1 MSSQII
7 GVDEVKRP
15 QHFRIAAVQAA
26 PVYMDRDATAEKAN
40 KLIEEAA
47 SQGAKIV
54 GFPECFIPGFP
65 SWVYAA
71 SPNYDTVK
79 AFRDY
84 VENSVAVPSRITD
97 DMQEIA
103 RHNNINVVMGMVE
116 RDPEVESALYISQ
129 LFVGEEGLILGK
141 HRKIVPTYAEKLL
154 FASGDGSTLSV
165 FKTKYGELG
174 GLNCGE
180 HFNPLAR
187 FALIAQNIKV
197 HVASWPMPSAEWM
210 DSIAPCVRSYAYEA
224 AAYVINSSGVVTPEI
239 REELLIYAGSTR
251 QTYEPHVTTGGGVS
265 CIINPFGRVVAQA
278 SPDREEIVYAEG
290 DISEH
295 YMAKASHDVV
305 GNYNRP
311 EIFSL
316 IINKRPFKLVTTIDE
331 ETVAGKDPYVQMT

>member
-1 MSSQII
+1 MSSRTI
-7 GVDEVKRP
+7 GLDEAKRP
-15 QHFRIAAVQAA
+15 QHFRVAAVQAA

-40 KLIEEAA
+40 RLIEEAA
-47 SQGAKIV
+47 RQGAEIV

-79 AFRDY
+79 AFKDY
-84 VENSVAVPSRITD
+84 VENSVAVPSGITD
-97 DMQEIA
+97 DLQEIA
-103 RHNNINVVMGMVE
+103 RRNKINIVMGMVE
-116 RDPEVESALYISQ
+116 RDPTVESALYITQ
-129 LFVGEEGLILGK
+129 LFIGEEGLVLGK

-187 FALIAQNIKV
+187 FALIAQNIKI
-197 HVASWPMPSAEWM
+197 HVASWPMPSVEWM
-210 DSIAPCVRSYAYEA
+210 DSILPCVRSYAYEA
-224 AAYVINSSGVVTPEI
+224 AAYVISSSGIVTPEI
-239 REELLIYAGSTR
+239 REELLRYAGSAR
-251 QTYEPHVTTGGGVS
+251 HAYEPHATTGGGVG
-265 CIINPFGRVVAQA
+265 CIVNPFGKVLAQA
-278 SPDREEIVYAEG
+278 NPDREEIVYAEC

-295 YMAKASHDVV
+295 YKAKASHDVV

-316 IINKRPFKLVTTIDE
+316 TINKRPFKLVTTLDE
-331 ETVAGKDPYVQMT
+331 EAATEKDHYVQMT